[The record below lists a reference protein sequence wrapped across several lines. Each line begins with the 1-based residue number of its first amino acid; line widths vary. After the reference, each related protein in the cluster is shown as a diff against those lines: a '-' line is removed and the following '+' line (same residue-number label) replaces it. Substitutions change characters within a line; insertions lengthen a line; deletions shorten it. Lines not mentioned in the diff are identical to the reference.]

1 MQKRQSR
8 RIASSSGDNRDKAGE
23 NIMKLLIA
31 IDSSPS
37 TDAVISEVAARPWPE
52 GTVARVLNVVDSRLV
67 STDFMDVDAFSK
79 TEIDAAH
86 ALVESLAARLTSRG
100 LSSVGVVL
108 EGYPR
113 TKIVEYA
120 REWGA
125 DFIFVGSHGHG
136 SLTRFFLG
144 SVAKAVTRS
153 APCSVEIVRS
163 TGHMQTEGRTAM
175 RILLATDGSSC
186 SVTAARSV
194 ASRPWPEQS
203 EIRIVSAVDL
213 VVPVI
218 EPWYGAP
225 DLISRIERETSKLAE
240 QAIRTGEKII
250 CDAGLFT
257 SEAVLVGNPKVS
269 ILDEAKDWDADLV
282 VVGSHGRRGIDR
294 ALQGSVSEA
303 VAMHAHCSVEVIRER
318 DNLY

>member
-1 MQKRQSR
+1 
-8 RIASSSGDNRDKAGE
+8 
-23 NIMKLLIA
+23 MKLLIA

-37 TDAVISEVAARPWPE
+37 TESVINEVAARPWNE
-52 GTVARVLNVVDSRLV
+52 GTVARVLNVVDSRAV
-67 STDFMDVDAFSK
+67 STDFLDVDAFSK
-79 TEIDAAH
+79 TEADAAR
-86 ALVESLAARLTSRG
+86 ALVESLADRLTSRG
-100 LSSVGVVL
+100 INSIGVVV

-136 SLTRFFLG
+136 SIARFFLG
-144 SVAKAVTRS
+144 SIARAVTRT
-153 APCSVEIVRS
+153 APCSVGIVRS
-163 TGHMQTEGRTAM
+163 TGHRWTEGKAGM
-175 RILLATDGSSC
+175 RILLATDGSQC
-186 SVTAARSV
+186 SVAAARSI
-194 ASRPWPEQS
+194 ASRPWPEAT
-203 EIRIVSAVDL
+203 EVRVVSAVDL

-225 DLISRIERETSKLAE
+225 ELIGRIERETSKLAE
-240 QAIRTGEKII
+240 KAVNSARQILS
-250 CDAGLFT
+250 DAGIES
-257 SEAVLVGNPKVS
+257 SESILVGNPKVS
-269 ILDEAKDWDADLV
+269 ILDEAKDWDADLI

-318 DNLY
+318 ESLY

>member
-1 MQKRQSR
+1 
-8 RIASSSGDNRDKAGE
+8 
-23 NIMKLLIA
+23 MKLLIA
-31 IDSSPS
+31 IDTSPS
-37 TDAVISEVAARPWPE
+37 TEAVISEVSARPWPE
-52 GTVARVLNVVDSRLV
+52 GTVARVLNVVDTRLV
-67 STDFMDVDAFSK
+67 STDFIDVDAYSK
-79 TEIDAAH
+79 TEVDAAH
-86 ALVESLAARLTSRG
+86 ALVESLADRLTSRG
-100 LSSVGVVL
+100 IGSVGVVI

-136 SLTRFFLG
+136 SITRFFLG

-153 APCSVEIVRS
+153 APCSVEIVRPTAHRPS
-163 TGHMQTEGRTAM
+163 GESSAM
-175 RILLATDGSSC
+175 RVLLATDGSAC
-186 SVTAARSV
+186 SAAAARSV

-203 EIRIVSAVDL
+203 EFRIVSAVDL

-225 DLISRIERETSKLAE
+225 NLISRIERETSKLAE
-240 QAIRTGEKII
+240 QAIRAGETIL
-250 CDAGLFT
+250 CGAGLVT

-269 ILDEAKDWDADLV
+269 ILDEAKDWDANLV

-303 VAMHAHCSVEVIRER
+303 VALHAHCSVEVIRER

>member
-1 MQKRQSR
+1 
-8 RIASSSGDNRDKAGE
+8 
-23 NIMKLLIA
+23 MKLLIA

-37 TDAVISEVAARPWPE
+37 TDAIIREVAARPWPT
-52 GTVARVLNVVDSRLV
+52 GTVARVINVVDTRQV
-67 STDFMDVDAFSK
+67 STDFLDVDAYSK
-79 TEIDAAH
+79 TEFDAARTM
-86 ALVESLAARLTSRG
+86 VESLAERLTSFG
-100 LSSVGVVL
+100 INSIGVAL

-120 REWGA
+120 REWDA
-125 DFIFVGSHGHG
+125 DFIFVGSHGHS

-144 SVAKAVTRS
+144 SVAKAVARS

-163 TGHMQTEGRTAM
+163 TGHRWVEGKAGM
-175 RILLATDGSSC
+175 RIILATDGSQC
-186 SVTAARSV
+186 SLAAARSV
-194 ASRPWPEQS
+194 ASRPWPELS
-203 EIRIVSAVDL
+203 EVRVVSAVDL

-225 DLISRIERETSKLAE
+225 DLIGRIERETSKLAE
-240 QAIRTGEKII
+240 NAIKAGEQII
-250 CDAGLFT
+250 RDAGLHT
-257 SEAVLVGNPKVS
+257 SEAVLVGNPKAS
-269 ILDEAKDWDADLV
+269 ILDEAKDWDADLI

-318 DNLY
+318 DYLY